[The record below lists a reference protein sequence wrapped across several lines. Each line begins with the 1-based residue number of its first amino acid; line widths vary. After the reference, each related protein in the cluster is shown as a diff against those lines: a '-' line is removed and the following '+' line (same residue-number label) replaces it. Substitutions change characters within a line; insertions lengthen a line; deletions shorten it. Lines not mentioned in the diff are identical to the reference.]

1 MLKYLKSEKHG
12 IMPVYTEQ
20 EEAEARKAGFTEELD
35 FSTPA
40 APPAEPVAPKKRG
53 RPKKAE

>member
-1 MLKYLKSEKHG
+1 
-12 IMPVYTEQ
+12 MPVYTEQ

-40 APPAEPVAPKKRG
+40 APPAEPVAPKKGG

>member
-12 IMPVYTEQ
+12 TMPVYGEQ
-20 EEAEARKAGFTEELD
+20 DEAEARKAGFTEEVDL
-35 FSTPA
+35 S
-40 APPAEPVAPKKRG
+40 APPAESAEPKKRG